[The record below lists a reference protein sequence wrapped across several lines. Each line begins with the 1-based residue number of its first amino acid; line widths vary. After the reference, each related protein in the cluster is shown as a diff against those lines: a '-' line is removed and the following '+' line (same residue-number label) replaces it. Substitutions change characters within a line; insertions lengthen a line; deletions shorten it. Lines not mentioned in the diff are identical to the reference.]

1 MALTHPCPIAIAL
14 ALALSLSLFLALAL
28 SLSLTENLTLT
39 LTPTLTRSQSLSCSW
54 PWTWRNSIPSFT
66 PPRRETWIQLRR
78 FEDVVQRQF
87 EELRSSLVNRHG
99 SKRDLSANMQPTPS
113 SASLS
118 TGPRT

>member
-1 MALTHPCPIAIAL
+1 M
-14 ALALSLSLFLALAL
+14 
-28 SLSLTENLTLT
+28 
-39 LTPTLTRSQSLSCSW
+39 
-54 PWTWRNSIPSFT
+54 
-66 PPRRETWIQLRR
+66 
-78 FEDVVQRQF
+78 QRQF